1 MGGEASGSHGTREN
15 GVRRMFRWLI
25 DQVTAAPPPGARGFA
40 GVVRANMAGSDEE
53 TVRIVV
59 GVAGLL
65 GTVAYADRRY
75 APEEEARI
83 RRELTRI
90 EALTPAAV
98 DSICDA
104 LRRHIVEISTIE
116 APFYARELLAL
127 ADRDLRVQVLD
138 ALVDLAAADHEIT
151 VSETNVL
158 RLTTTALGLT
168 QDDYNACQQRHR
180 DKLKVLK

>member
-1 MGGEASGSHGTREN
+1 
-15 GVRRMFRWLI
+15 MFRWLL

-40 GVVRANMAGSDEE
+40 GIVRANMAGTDEE

-59 GVAGLL
+59 AIAGLL

-75 APEEEARI
+75 TAEEEARI
-83 RRELTRI
+83 RRELSGI

-98 DSICDA
+98 DAICDA
-104 LRRHIVEISTIE
+104 LRRHIVEIATIE
-116 APFYARELLAL
+116 APVYARELLAL
-127 ADRDLRVQVLD
+127 AERDLRVHVLD
-138 ALVDLAAADHEIT
+138 ALVDLAAADDEIT

-180 DKLKVLK
+180 DKLKVLKR